1 MPGSENNNINKPI
14 DYKKLLAFTP
24 SPILILLPDSPRF
37 TILEVSNA
45 YLKATMTSREE
56 ILGQGIFEVFPDN
69 PADPAATGTKNLR
82 SSLERVIKYRQAH
95 TMAIQKY
102 DIQRPKSEGGGFEE
116 RFWSPINVPVCD
128 SKNNVINIIHR
139 VEDVTEFIHLKQ
151 AKAEQSKI
159 TEELRALTSEME
171 VEIYKRAQEIQDINN
186 KLSEAYEKL
195 GELDK
200 LKTKFFS
207 NVSHEFRT
215 PLTLMLG
222 PLDDI
227 LSDRANPVQ
236 KEHQQRL
243 ELIRKNCL
251 RLQRLVNNL
260 LDFSR
265 IEVGR
270 IDARFQATDIVQ
282 FTCDLAS
289 VFRSVMEKAG
299 LDFVLDC
306 PLLKERIYVDQEM
319 WEKILFNLLSNAL
332 KFTIK
337 GEVRLSLRE
346 KEKEIELTISD
357 TGSGIPYEEQSSLFQ
372 RFHRI
377 KGSSSR
383 IQEGTGI
390 GLALVYEFVKLHG
403 GSINVESEVGKGS
416 TFTVCIPKG
425 TIHLP
430 QDRIVSEA
438 DGDNGQ
444 YSDIFINEAEQWISD
459 LRKEGQDD
467 FFLQTKP
474 AKETSP
480 HILFVDDNPDM
491 HQYIGRLLM
500 QVNGWQVQFAG
511 NGREALEAIEKQPP
525 DLILTDIIMPQMDGL
540 ELLKSVRT
548 NNATKHIPVILL
560 TARAG
565 NETKVEGIIKG
576 ADDYLVK
583 PFSAK
588 ELIARVQTNLK
599 LIKMRRQIIEQE
611 QKAIYEQE
619 FAKKKDEYTE
629 LLKRAYEEIETK
641 VTFRN
646 QEALKTIKQLE
657 KEIEEMKR
665 SK

>member
-1 MPGSENNNINKPI
+1 MEELENSQKSL
-14 DYKKLLAFTP
+14 DYRSLLAYTP
-24 SPILILLPDSPRF
+24 SAILVLLPDSPRF
-37 TILEVSNA
+37 TIVEVSNA
-45 YLKATMTSREE
+45 YLKATMTSRET

-69 PADPAATGTKNLR
+69 PADPAATGTKNLTL
-82 SSLERVIKYRQAH
+82 SLEKVRKDRRAH

-116 RFWSPINVPVCD
+116 RYWSPINVPVCD
-128 SKNNVINIIHR
+128 SNGNVINIIHR

-171 VEIYKRAQEIQDINN
+171 VEIYQRAQEIQDINN

-227 LSDRANPVQ
+227 LSDTNHPIP
-236 KEHQQRL
+236 KEHRQRF

-265 IEVGR
+265 IEAGR
-270 IDARFQATDIVQ
+270 IDARYQATDIVR

-289 VFRSVMEKAG
+289 VFKSIMEKAG
-299 LDFVLDC
+299 LNFKVDC
-306 PLLKERIYVDQEM
+306 TIPDALVYIDQEM
-319 WEKILFNLLSNAL
+319 WEKIIFNLLSNAL

-337 GEVRLSLRE
+337 GEVNLSLRA
-346 KEKEIELTISD
+346 KDNKIELQVND
-357 TGSGIPYEEQSSLFQ
+357 TGAGIPKEEQSNLFQ

-403 GSINVESEVGKGS
+403 GSISVESDEGIGT
-416 TFTVCIPKG
+416 TFTVSLLQG
-425 TIHLP
+425 TSHLP
-430 QDRIVSEA
+430 QDRIVRETDA
-438 DGDNGQ
+438 DKGK
-444 YSDIFINEAEQWISD
+444 YTDIFINEAEQWVSD
-459 LRKEGQDD
+459 LRKEREEISYLQD
-467 FFLQTKP
+467 KP
-474 AKETSP
+474 ATDLSRY
-480 HILFVDDNPDM
+480 ILYVDDNPDM

-500 QVNGWQVQFAG
+500 QVDGWQVKFAG
-511 NGREALEAIEKQPP
+511 NGREALEVIGKQVP
-525 DLILTDIIMPQMDGL
+525 DLILTDIIMPEMDGM
-540 ELLKSVRT
+540 ELLKNIRT
-548 NNATKHIPVILL
+548 NAITRHIPIILL

-565 NETKVEGIIKG
+565 NETKVEGITKG
-576 ADDYLVK
+576 ADDFLVK

-588 ELIARVQTNLK
+588 ELIARVQTNLE
-599 LIKMRRQIIEQE
+599 LVRIRRQVFEQE
-611 QKAIYEQE
+611 QRAIYEKE
-619 FAKKKDEYTE
+619 LAEKKDQHTK

-641 VTFRN
+641 VAFRN
-646 QEALKTIKQLE
+646 LEALKTIKELE
-657 KEIEEMKR
+657 KEIAEMKI